1 MEETNGMNIY
11 QRMSRI
17 TNELGAVAKNLTVG
31 YGRNSYKAVGEADV
45 LNAVKPAEEKWGIYS
60 YPASRRTISVDTLST
75 SGTKTDNYGN
85 ESIVERVQFIFR
97 IETTYRFV
105 NIDNPA
111 EYIDIISFGDGV
123 DSADKAPGKAMT
135 YSDKYALLKAYKI
148 QTGDDPDQ
156 DPSPNFTGATP
167 TGRETTPQHKQPTPP
182 AQQPTANTPPETPA
196 VKTVSPE
203 QIALMQTIFS
213 PERLEKMCHL
223 LGIQSVNECPAD
235 RADIFIKAELKAKK
249 EG

>member
-1 MEETNGMNIY
+1 MEETNGLNIY

-45 LNAVKPAEEKWGIYS
+45 LDAVKPAEEKWGIYS
-60 YPASRRTISVDTLST
+60 YPARRRTISVDTLST
-75 SGTKTDNYGN
+75 SGTKTDQYGK
-85 ESIVERVQFIFR
+85 ESSVERVQFIFR

-111 EYIDIISFGDGV
+111 EYIDIISFGDGI

-148 QTGDDPDQ
+148 QTGDDPDK

-167 TGRETTPQHKQPTPP
+167 AGRETPP
-182 AQQPTANTPPETPA
+182 PQQPTANTPQEAPA

-203 QIALMQTIFS
+203 QIALMHTIFS
-213 PERLEKMCHL
+213 PERLARMCQL

>member
-11 QRMSRI
+11 QKMSRI

-45 LNAVKPAEEKWGIYS
+45 LDAVKPAEEKWGIYS

-75 SGTKTDNYGN
+75 SGTKTDQYGK
-85 ESIVERVQFIFR
+85 ESSVERVQFIFR

-111 EYIDIISFGDGV
+111 EYIDIISFGDGI

-148 QTGDDPDQ
+148 QTGDDPDK

-167 TGRETTPQHKQPTPP
+167 AGRETPPPQKQPTPP
-182 AQQPTANTPPETPA
+182 PQQPTANTPPEATA
-196 VKTVSPE
+196 VKTASPG
-203 QIALMQTIFS
+203 QIAIMKTLFS
-213 PERLEKMCHL
+213 QERLEKMCQL
-223 LGIQSVNECPAD
+223 LGIQTVSECPAD

>member
-1 MEETNGMNIY
+1 MEETNGLNIY
-11 QRMSRI
+11 QRMSRV
-17 TNELGAVAKNLTVG
+17 TNELGSVAKNLTVG

-60 YPASRRTISVDTLST
+60 YPASRRTLSVDTLST
-75 SGTKTDNYGN
+75 SGTKTDNYGK

-111 EYIDIISFGDGV
+111 EYIDIISFGDGI

-156 DPSPNFTGATP
+156 DPSPNFTGSAP
-167 TGRETTPQHKQPTPP
+167 AGRETTPPPKQPTPP
-182 AQQPTANTPPETPA
+182 SQQPTENTPPAAPA
-196 VKTVSPE
+196 IKTVSPE

-213 PERLEKMCHL
+213 PERLEKMCQL

>member
-1 MEETNGMNIY
+1 MNIY

-45 LNAVKPAEEKWGIYS
+45 LNAVKPVEEKWGIYS

-75 SGTKTDNYGN
+75 SGTKTDQYGK
-85 ESIVERVQFIFR
+85 ESSVERIQFIFR

-111 EYIDIISFGDGV
+111 EYIDIISFGDGI

-167 TGRETTPQHKQPTPP
+167 TGRETPPTPPPQQPTPTKH
-182 AQQPTANTPPETPA
+182 QQTENTPPDTPA
-196 VKTVSPE
+196 VKTVTPE
-203 QIALMQTIFS
+203 QIALMQTLFS
-213 PERLEKMCHL
+213 PERLARMCKI
-223 LGIQSVNECPAD
+223 LGIQSVNDCPAD

>member
-1 MEETNGMNIY
+1 MEETNGLNIY

-17 TNELGAVAKNLTVG
+17 TNDLGSVAKNLTVG

-45 LNAVKPAEEKWGIYS
+45 LDAVKPAEEKWGIYS

-75 SGTKTDNYGN
+75 SGTKTDQYGK
-85 ESIVERVQFIFR
+85 ESSVERVQFIFR

-111 EYIDIISFGDGV
+111 EYIDIISFGDGI

-148 QTGDDPDQ
+148 QTGDDPDK

-167 TGRETTPQHKQPTPP
+167 AGRETPP
-182 AQQPTANTPPETPA
+182 PQQPTANTPPEATA

-203 QIALMQTIFS
+203 QIALMQTLFS
-213 PERLEKMCHL
+213 QERLAKMCQL
-223 LGIQSVNECPAD
+223 LGIQTVSECPAD

>member
-111 EYIDIISFGDGV
+111 EYIDIISFGDGI

-156 DPSPNFTGATP
+156 DPSPNFTGAAP
-167 TGRETTPQHKQPTPP
+167 ACRETTPPPKQPTPP
-182 AQQPTANTPPETPA
+182 PKQPTENTPPEAPA

-213 PERLEKMCHL
+213 PERLEKMCQL

>member
-1 MEETNGMNIY
+1 MGETNTNLNIY

-17 TNELGAVAKNLTVG
+17 TNELGAVSKNLTVG
-31 YGRNSYKAVGEADV
+31 FGRNAYKAVGEADV
-45 LNAVKPAEEKWGIYS
+45 LDAVKPAEEKWGIYS

-75 SGTKTDNYGN
+75 SGTKTDQYGN
-85 ESIVERVQFIFR
+85 ETNIEKIQFIFR

-111 EYIDIISFGDGV
+111 EYIDIVSFGDGI

-148 QTGDDPDQ
+148 QTGDDPDK
-156 DPSPNFTGATP
+156 DLSPSFTGVTP
-167 TGRETTPQHKQPTPP
+167 SGRETTPPKQTVQTPPTQTTPP
-182 AQQPTANTPPETPA
+182 ASPA

-203 QIALMQTIFS
+203 QISLMQSLFS
-213 PERLEKMCHL
+213 PDRLAKMCQL
-223 LGIQSVNECPAD
+223 LGIQTVSECPAD

>member
-1 MEETNGMNIY
+1 MGETNGLNIY

-17 TNELGAVAKNLTVG
+17 TNELGSVSKNLTVG

-45 LNAVKPAEEKWGIYS
+45 LDAVKPAEEKWGIYS

-75 SGTKTDNYGN
+75 SGTKTDQYGN
-85 ESIVERVQFIFR
+85 ESSIEKIQFIFR

-111 EYIDIISFGDGV
+111 EYIDIVSFGDGI

-148 QTGDDPDQ
+148 QTGDDPDK
-156 DPSPNFTGATP
+156 DLSPSFTDVTP
-167 TGRETTPQHKQPTPP
+167 AGRETTPTKQTVQTPPTQTTPP
-182 AQQPTANTPPETPA
+182 AAPA
-196 VKTVSPE
+196 VKTASQE
-203 QIALMQTIFS
+203 QIALMKSLFS
-213 PERLEKMCHL
+213 PERLSKMCQI
-223 LGIQSVNECPAD
+223 LGIQTVSACPAD
-235 RADIFIKAELKAKK
+235 RAEMFIKAELKAKK

>member
-17 TNELGAVAKNLTVG
+17 TNELGSVAKNLTVG

-75 SGTKTDNYGN
+75 SGTKTDNYGK

-111 EYIDIISFGDGV
+111 EYIDIISFGDGI

-167 TGRETTPQHKQPTPP
+167 AGRETPPQKQTVQTPP
-182 AQQPTANTPPETPA
+182 TQTQTTPPEAPA

-213 PERLEKMCHL
+213 PERLAKMCQL
-223 LGIQSVNECPAD
+223 LGIQTVNECPAD

-249 EG
+249 DG